1 MRVEEAKTVLDWL
14 AAYRESKGD
23 KAPLETTAFAKW
35 LAEQGGDTGGAPV
48 NANWDGLISMHFGFI
63 ANYATFY
70 ARRLFRESAIYSM
83 TDWAFLATLQQ
94 VGAMKKSALIQHNI
108 LEKSSGTEVL
118 KRLLKQGFIEEQP
131 DPDDRRAKQVRLTE
145 AGVAAVNE
153 ANAKVFPMGKVVTG
167 DLTPAEK
174 QTLLGLLQKLHR
186 FHEPIFKDY
195 SEEELAALLGGDR

>member
-14 AAYRESKGD
+14 AAYREANGA
-23 KAPLETTAFAKW
+23 KAPLDAGAFAKW
-35 LAEQGGDTGGAPV
+35 LATQGGSTGEAPG
-48 NANWDGLISMHFGFI
+48 NGNWDGLIAMHLGFM

-70 ARRLFRESAIYSM
+70 ARRLFRQSAIYSM

-131 DPDDRRAKQVRLTE
+131 DPDDRRAKQVHLTE
-145 AGVAAVNE
+145 AGKVAVNA

-167 DLTPAEK
+167 NLTLAEK

-186 FHEPIFKDY
+186 FHDPIFKEY
-195 SEEELAALLGGDR
+195 SEEELAALLEGER

>member
-1 MRVEEAKTVLDWL
+1 MKVEEVKTVLDWL
-14 AAYRESKGD
+14 DAYRGAVGEGQ
-23 KAPLETTAFAKW
+23 ALEPVAFAEW
-35 LAEQGGDTGGAPV
+35 LQMQAERRAESTGPPV
-48 NANWDGLISMHFGFI
+48 DGLISMHLGFM
-63 ANYATFY
+63 ANYANFY
-70 ARRLFRESAIYSM
+70 ARRLFRQSAIYSM

-145 AGVAAVNE
+145 AGKSAVNE

-167 DLTPAEK
+167 NLTPAEK

-186 FHEPIFKDY
+186 FHEPIFREY
-195 SEEELAALLGGDR
+195 SEEELAALLEGER

>member
-1 MRVEEAKTVLDWL
+1 MKIEEAKTVLDWL
-14 AAYRESKGD
+14 AEYRGAVGEER
-23 KAPLETTAFAKW
+23 ALEPAAFAEW
-35 LAEQGGDTGGAPV
+35 LQMQAEEPSVSPAPPP
-48 NANWDGLISMHFGFI
+48 DGLISMHFGFM
-63 ANYATFY
+63 ANYAAFY
-70 ARRLFRESAIYSM
+70 ARRLFRHSDIYSM

-131 DPDDRRAKQVRLTE
+131 DPGDRRAKQVRLTE
-145 AGVAAVNE
+145 AGKSAVNE

-167 DLTPAEK
+167 NLTSAEK

-186 FHEPIFKDY
+186 FHGPIFKEY
-195 SEEELAALLGGDR
+195 SEEELADLLAGDG

>member
-1 MRVEEAKTVLDWL
+1 MQVEEAKTVLDWL
-14 AAYRESKGD
+14 AAYREAKGD
-23 KAPLETTAFAKW
+23 KAPLDERTFAKW
-35 LAEQGGDTGGAPV
+35 LATQGGVTGEAPE
-48 NANWDGLISMHFGFI
+48 NANWDGLISMHLGFM

-70 ARRLFRESAIYSM
+70 ARRLFRQSDIYSM

-94 VGAMKKSALIQHNI
+94 TGAMKKSALIQHNI

-145 AGVAAVNE
+145 SGKAAVNE

-167 DLTPAEK
+167 NLTAAEK
-174 QTLLGLLQKLHR
+174 QTLLSLLQKLHR
-186 FHEPIFKDY
+186 FHDPIFKGY
-195 SEEELAALLGGDR
+195 TEEELVELLSGDS